1 MTVVDDLHNVLNNA
15 GNADMFRTVS
25 SAQLTSC
32 TNYYSANMTPR
43 WDLDFDGTTE
53 TVSNSAVVSATQL
66 DGPSTLELKVQAQ
79 HPIDGRLATTIIPV
93 TIRNVSPVITAVMLS
108 VGPGRRLGTDVPF
121 AIANRPVT
129 ASATFTDAGRLD
141 HQTALIEWGDGS
153 VSQSFVAFTDAFGG
167 AEGRL
172 DARHTYTTA
181 GVYTVRLSIIDDDGG
196 VGQTTATITVVTP
209 PES

>member
-1 MTVVDDLHNVLNNA
+1 M
-15 GNADMFRTVS
+15 
-25 SAQLTSC
+25 
-32 TNYYSANMTPR
+32 
-43 WDLDFDGTTE
+43 
-53 TVSNSAVVSATQL
+53 
-66 DGPSTLELKVQAQ
+66 
-79 HPIDGRLATTIIPV
+79 
-93 TIRNVSPVITAVMLS
+93 SPVITAVMLS

-172 DARHTYTTA
+172 DARHTYATA

-209 PES
+209 SQAVSRAIGVLDSLIASASEPARSRLVAARTALVAAGRTAGATGALSIGASQFLASTSAQLSAIVASGGSSNVEAVVMLKTVVDEILATIGA